1 MWLRRFFI
9 YFILYIIL
17 YKKSLVLYQ
26 PKKKKKMFGLDAMVV
41 LSDYFLP
48 PTNG

>member
-1 MWLRRFFI
+1 M
-9 YFILYIIL
+9 L

-26 PKKKKKMFGLDAMVV
+26 KKKKMFGLDAMVV